1 MKSGAFDGPVL
12 KITMRRESNTMP
24 VQVAIDKRENT
35 LTITM
40 PLQSARASAS
50 GKTKVIASTHGCH
63 VTDLKRLGR
72 PIVVT
77 ANAFVYSGKQPKV
90 ATPNETEADSAT
102 RSKIKREQN
111 RRSKTTWVV
120 SGTGREP
127 KAPNRRASVMGE

>member
-1 MKSGAFDGPVL
+1 
-12 KITMRRESNTMP
+12 MP

-50 GKTKVIASTHGCH
+50 GKTRVIASTHGCH

-77 ANAFVYSGKQPKV
+77 ANAFVYSGSAPRTITRNK
-90 ATPNETEADSAT
+90 TGGRSAT
-102 RSKIKREQN
+102 RGKIKREKDQ
-111 RRSKTTWVV
+111 RPKIPTAVSGKTTD
-120 SGTGREP
+120 TKEP
-127 KAPNRRASVMGE
+127 YETRQHRGV